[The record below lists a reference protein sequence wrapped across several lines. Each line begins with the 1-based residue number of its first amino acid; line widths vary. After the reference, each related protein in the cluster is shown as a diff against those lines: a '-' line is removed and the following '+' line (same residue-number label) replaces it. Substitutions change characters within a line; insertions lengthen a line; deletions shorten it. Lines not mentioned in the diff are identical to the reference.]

1 MLNETG
7 IVMQYSEVE
16 NLSGLLK
23 SISHPIRLKILCL
36 LQEKEMTV
44 GEIRDEVETTH
55 ANISQHLSILRNQG
69 VINFRKNSNFIYNR
83 IADDRIV
90 ELMKTMRTLFCQN
103 SKTGTKN

>member
-1 MLNETG
+1 
-7 IVMQYSEVE
+7 MQYAEVE

-69 VINFRKNSNFIYNR
+69 VISFRKDSNFIYNR
-83 IADDRIV
+83 IADERIT
-90 ELMKTMRTLFCQN
+90 ELMKTMRNLFCQTAN
-103 SKTGTKN
+103 N